1 MDNGKFVNAY
11 IETASAIAHEY
22 SNNVIQLRSQLK
34 IAEDMVVEKDAQINS
49 LSQQLTLATE
59 TNELNNKLLSEL
71 EELKAQN
78 YSLSNKASQVD
89 TFAKQISEMKTMIAS
104 KETMIQKLSKKA
116 AAKKTTPQPPTD
128 DF

>member
-22 SNNVIQLRSQLK
+22 LNNVIQLRSQLK

-89 TFAKQISEMKTMIAS
+89 TFAKQISEMKKMVIS
-104 KETMIQKLSKKA
+104 KDAKIEKLSKTTT
-116 AAKKTTPQPPTD
+116 KKTIPQPPTD